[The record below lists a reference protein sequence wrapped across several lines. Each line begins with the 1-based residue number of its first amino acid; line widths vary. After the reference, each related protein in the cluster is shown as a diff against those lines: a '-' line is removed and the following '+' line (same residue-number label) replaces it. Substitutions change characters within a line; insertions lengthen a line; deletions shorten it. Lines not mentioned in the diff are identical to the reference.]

1 MLPGVVG
8 AAVLV
13 LGPPPLLLLL
23 ADVAPSSSITS
34 NLRMPGAAG
43 VADVVEAAVLVL
55 APLALRADI
64 EAAVLVRG
72 RLALL
77 ANVVEAATL
86 ATGQLVLRTDA
97 ALAPAC
103 RSSSH
108 TMESTHRRRPLV
120 VKLWLYILLSGP
132 RNG

>member
-1 MLPGVVG
+1 MRSPNETPGRLGSGGGALVVLALADVVLARGQLVLLPGVVG

-23 ADVAPSSSITS
+23 SDVAPSSSITS
-34 NLRMPGAAG
+34 DLRMPGAAG
-43 VADVVEAAVLVL
+43 VAD
-55 APLALRADI
+55 
-64 EAAVLVRG
+64 
-72 RLALL
+72 
-77 ANVVEAATL
+77 VVEAATL

-120 VKLWLYILLSGP
+120 VIYSSE
-132 RNG
+132 RTS